1 MSQNNTG
8 INKMYSSFILFFLLS
23 VVFWFMTKLSKEYE
37 GSIKYPVVYTN
48 LPDNKLLQE
57 NPLDFIE
64 VYVKAS
70 GFKLISA
77 KVSPNKLEIDAS
89 NIYYKSLT
97 DYYLL
102 VSQQKLAIQKQ
113 MMTGVQIDHFI
124 RDSIAFNLGLLR
136 SKKIPVNLVTDITFD
151 DRYELKEAISINTDT
166 ILIKGPESILDTISF
181 ISTTLFQKNQLNSS
195 IKEFINIKKFPKESN
210 IRIQQDKIEIYA
222 IVEEFTE
229 GEVEVPVIL
238 LNPPNN
244 KSINTFPK
252 LVKITYK
259 VALSNFNKVSSSA
272 FLIECDYNMTK
283 VNNLPYLIPKLVESP
298 SMARNIRIAPLK
310 IDFIINK

>member
-37 GSIKYPVVYTN
+37 GTIKYPVVYNN

-151 DRYELKEAISINTDT
+151 DRYELKEAISINPDS
-166 ILIKGPESILDTISF
+166 ILIQGPESILDTISF

-298 SMARNIRIAPLK
+298 SMVRNIRIAPLK